1 MTSTSAKKKAP
12 AKKKTAAKKAPAKK
26 PVVAKVEI
34 STPDYSRAAS
44 TLIRDLGFSSSPHPD
59 HVKIISK
66 LLAAAFEHGR
76 MVGKG

>member
-12 AKKKTAAKKAPAKK
+12 AKKKIAAKKAPAPK
-26 PVVAKVEI
+26 PVA
-34 STPDYSRAAS
+34 TPDYSQASRA
-44 TLIRDLGFSSSPHPD
+44 LIRELGFSNSPHED
-59 HVKIISK
+59 HVAIIAG

>member
-26 PVVAKVEI
+26 AAPKRAEI
-34 STPDYSRAAS
+34 ATPDYAAS
-44 TLIRDLGFSSSPHPD
+44 SRELIRTLGFASSPHPD
-59 HVKIISK
+59 HVKVIAK